1 MIKRD
6 NTIYWVATIWLS
18 LGMLSGGVFQ
28 LLRMEDSLKVFIQ
41 LGYPVY
47 FLSILGIWKILGVVA
62 ILLPKFPL
70 LKEWACAGFFFAI
83 TGAIVSHIAMNDPLG
98 EIFSSTFTLVL
109 VIVSWY
115 FMPENRKIVI
125 TIPHEYIESKS

>member
-1 MIKRD
+1 
-6 NTIYWVATIWLS
+6 
-18 LGMLSGGVFQ
+18 MLSGGVFQ

-47 FLSILGIWKILGVVA
+47 FLSMLGIWKILGVVA

-83 TGAIVSHIAMNDPLG
+83 TGAIVSHIAMSDPLG

-115 FMPENRKIVI
+115 FIPENRKIVI